1 MKRYINNAYTNIVAW
16 MLILT
21 AGAML
26 TGCHDDTFD
35 SYNVVYPEGNTL
47 VNLNID
53 FEPLTNTRLTGRSN
67 APDGDVVKD
76 LTDFSILFY
85 DTRGSENGSTGKL
98 TYCRHFSA
106 AEVANPTPGNTDG
119 ITSVTMQTRKNGDA
133 SNGQNIAEAQTKRV
147 ELKLKDVPYGPYKIY
162 AVANL
167 GVNGKTTREVLENA
181 DISSPEAL
189 SSMKAEWD
197 RTNMLNNAQMTGYF
211 SEGEQT
217 PSPGTGSAVDIV
229 KINQPNMKIHSW
241 LRRLVSKVTI
251 DYDPTNLRKSVTVT
265 IKKVTIRDVASSCYL
280 GLPNKIGP
288 VDGDGVIN
296 TDELVS
302 GADASDGNHYIDYG
316 ETGLVLTSATE
327 GYPQS
332 PDFKGAPHREQ
343 DRALFFFENMQGEV
357 PDKDINGKLQDGK
370 LQDGN
375 GDGIIDHPDGWKPEA
390 TDYKDG
396 LRYGTYIEVE
406 AEYDAKSVGHIGHG
420 SIKYRFMIG
429 KNVTTNCDAERNHH
443 YKLKLCFIGNANE
456 VDWHIE
462 YDETPGFYGPNPYYV
477 SYSYNRMTY
486 YPLRIS
492 GELEGDVKLTIY
504 QNAWWPNNAVG
515 YDYYGYTDKDAKGN
529 KLKNDEGQ
537 DSAGIDMSKLYCPDK
552 TYPLQPW
559 TGFLSLA
566 QDMSLENTN
575 VAGELRM
582 LSGYDQYKPY
592 LYQYWTGTNNPSIDK
607 ETKYDDTGLKRG
619 VRSYSS
625 TTGLHDE
632 DRGGDYTVTK
642 DETSTTINVPF
653 FTREKQLQKRTA
665 YTGNN
670 PYKSYWREAKMY
682 IEYKLK
688 GEDKARK
695 DSIKVYQVQRIVNPK
710 GVWRSH
716 DKATGFHVNLKY
728 QESEMNPT
736 FKSLK
741 SIGPW
746 RAYISRGNT
755 SFISLNGKNE
765 VRGGDDTEIDF
776 HIAFNGTIKETEN
789 RCAVIRVEYNNYS
802 CHHLIFVR
810 QGSAPIQMNANST
823 TKWHLANVST
833 TDSTSAITKPTV
845 SEGASPLDEGSLFRF
860 GNLSVGISSLSNPP
874 YAKEINGELL
884 DDSDFDPSYN
894 DNPSFDYVS
903 TSSKKKVTKWN
914 EITFLKN
921 TESFPDVTLNNKTCR
936 VATSDDFQSIMSGS
950 DKTSMMENGY
960 GVLYGNEA
968 TETATT
974 VEMAY
979 GYCPADGKTKG
990 YGMRGVFVYNASTSV
1005 ATLGG
1010 NHVFFPIGR
1019 SGYGRRKV
1027 HNTSAKAFYGHNY
1040 NKSVGVL
1047 QYAGRGKWYKDTEPD
1062 DVKYL
1067 PLFNDIFRSHGALY
1081 WMKNRLYIASNN
1093 IKYTADINYHTL
1105 DFNLSDLGYNLSTCD
1120 ACFVRLVED

>member
-1 MKRYINNAYTNIVAW
+1 MKRYRTNAYNIVVW
-16 MLILT
+16 LLTLT

-53 FEPLTNTRLTGRSN
+53 FAPLTNTRLAGRSS
-67 APDGDVVKD
+67 APAGDVVKN

-85 DTRGSENGSTGKL
+85 DTRGASDGGSGKL

-106 AEVANPTPGNTDG
+106 AEVANPNAGNTDG
-119 ITSVTMQTRKNGDA
+119 ITSVTTQTRKNGDA
-133 SNGQNIAEAQTKRV
+133 SNGQNIAEAQTMRV

-167 GVNGKTTREVLENA
+167 GVNGKTTREVLESA
-181 DISSPEAL
+181 DITTPEAL

-217 PSPGTGSAVDIV
+217 PSPGTGSAVEIV

-251 DYDPTNLRKSVTVT
+251 DYDPPNLRKGVTVT

-316 ETGLVLTSATE
+316 ETGIVLTSATE

-343 DRALFFFENMQGEV
+343 DPALFFFENMQGEV
-357 PDKDINGKLQDGK
+357 SDKDINGKLQDGK

-375 GDGIIDHPDGWKPEA
+375 GDGIIDHPDGWKEGS

-396 LRYGTYIEVE
+396 LRYGTYVEVE

-443 YKLKLCFIGNANE
+443 YKLKLCFMGNANE

-477 SYSYNRMTY
+477 SYAYNRMTY

-492 GELEGDVKLTIY
+492 GELDGEVKLTIF
-504 QNAWWPNNAVG
+504 QNAWWPNNATD
-515 YDYYGYTDKDAKGN
+515 YDYYGKTNKDAKN
-529 KLKNDEGQ
+529 NDLKNDEGQ
-537 DSAGIDMSKLYCPDK
+537 DSVGIDMSKLYTPDK
-552 TYPLQPW
+552 TFPLQPW

-575 VAGELRM
+575 VAGDLRM
-582 LSGYDQYKPY
+582 LSGYDAYKPY
-592 LYQYWTGTNNPSIDK
+592 LYQYWLGTNNPGIHT
-607 ETKYDDTGLKRG
+607 ETKNDDTGLNRG

-625 TTGLHDE
+625 TPGSHT

-670 PYKSYWREAKMY
+670 PYTSYWREAKIE

-688 GEDKARK
+688 NESKSRK
-695 DSIKVYQVQRIVNPK
+695 DTIKVYQVRRIVNPK
-710 GVWRSH
+710 GVWRKH
-716 DKATGFHVNLKY
+716 DNATGFHVNLKY
-728 QESEMNPT
+728 QESETNIN

-741 SIGPW
+741 SKGPW

-776 HIAFNGTIKETEN
+776 HIAFNGTIAATEN
-789 RCAVIRVEYNNYS
+789 RCAIIRVEYNNYS

-833 TDSTSAITKPTV
+833 TGGTQAAPTV
-845 SEGASPLDEGSLFRF
+845 SEGASPLDEGSMFRF
-860 GNLSVGISSLSNPP
+860 GNLSVGLSPLSNPP
-874 YAKEINGELL
+874 YAKEINGALL
-884 DDSDFDPSYN
+884 DDSDFDFTKSGTT
-894 DNPSFDYVS
+894 DPSFDYVS
-903 TSSKKKVTKWN
+903 TSTSKKTTTWSTITCTAKGTAFPSVKV
-914 EITFLKN
+914 
-921 TESFPDVTLNNKTCR
+921 NNKTCR
-936 VATSDDFQSIMSGS
+936 VATGTDFNTLISGTTN
-950 DKTSMMENGY
+950 TSMMEYDY
-960 GVLYGNEA
+960 GVLYGDES
-968 TETATT
+968 TETASTI
-974 VEMAY
+974 EQAY
-979 GYCPADGKTKG
+979 GYCPDDSKTTG
-990 YGMRGVFVYNASTSV
+990 YGMRGVFVYNSSTSV

-1010 NHVFFPIGR
+1010 NNIFFPIGR
-1019 SGYGRRKV
+1019 AGYGRRKM
-1027 HNTSAKAFYGHNY
+1027 NAGKNWDRTYSGSNA
-1040 NKSVGVL
+1040 VL
-1047 QYAGRGKWYKDTEPD
+1047 QYAGRGKWYKDTESA

-1081 WMKNRLYIASNN
+1081 WLNQQFGD
-1093 IKYTADINYHTL
+1093 KYTLDINYHTL
-1105 DFNLSDLGYNLSTCD
+1105 DFNLSDLGYSVANNSD
-1120 ACFVRLVED
+1120 ACFVRLVG